1 MMNEKYTW
9 VEGAFTAICMQNAA
23 VDLLEVLFVLSNF
36 VIFL

>member
-1 MMNEKYTW
+1 MRNAEYTW

-23 VDLLEVLFVLSNF
+23 VDLLQVLFVSSDF